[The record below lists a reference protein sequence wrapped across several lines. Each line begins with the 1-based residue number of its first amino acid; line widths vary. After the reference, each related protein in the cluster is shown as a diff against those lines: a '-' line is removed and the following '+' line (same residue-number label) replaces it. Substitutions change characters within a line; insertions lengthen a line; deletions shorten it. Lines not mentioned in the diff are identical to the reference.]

1 MNLFKKAL
9 LYHLDNF
16 MAKGTGAFLI
26 AILILTF
33 IISAISALFLI
44 NVEPSGENQNFLSVL
59 SSNMQNALRI
69 TLKGG
74 TTSSIIGGIIIGIG
88 GLFMAAMLGSVLN
101 YSLFQKIHDLRRG
114 RSMIFA
120 QKHVVILG
128 WSMQAHYIIG
138 EIILANQSNGGVKI
152 VIMGEEDKL
161 TMEETIREKLTSL
174 FEFKHYY
181 GSKIVCRSG
190 NTCEREDIDI
200 LSLDTARAIIVL
212 GPDNRQH
219 DIKVV
224 KTLLAITN
232 ALNPPSTICTITAA
246 VKSEDYYQAA
256 LVASNGRATLVVS
269 DPLIAKISAQSCHQ
283 PGLAMIYGELLSFNG
298 DEIYFSNSASLVGR
312 KFSDVMLQYSESTV
326 IGIRTKNGINKL
338 VPNIDHVFEVGESVI
353 LISEDDSLIGEIST
367 TNEKFHDQI
376 NYMAILNKPKF
387 TAANNRNVNTL
398 ILGWNSRAELLIREM
413 DSYIGAGSH
422 TTVIYQPSDARDK
435 ICDAMNSIVLEN
447 QEIEFIQRDITKYK
461 NIIDANIENYS
472 SVLVLSPDNVDVN
485 DVDSTTLM
493 ILMYLRGI
501 VKRTNKHCSIISEI
515 QDPNNRELAHSA
527 YPDDFII
534 SSKIVSVILAQ
545 YSENINLKSIYD
557 DIFDSDGA
565 EIYLKGVTNYLNISS
580 PVNFYTVI
588 AAASTQDHI
597 AIGYRKMKYKHDK
610 EHNYGIVIN
619 PTKSDEITFQEED
632 KLIVLAEN

>member
-1 MNLFKKAL
+1 MHALKKAL
-9 LYHLDNF
+9 FYHLDNF

-26 AILILTF
+26 AILLLTF

-44 NVEPSGENQNFLSVL
+44 NVAPNAENQNFLSIL
-59 SSNMQNALRI
+59 ITNMQNALHV

-74 TTSSIIGGIIIGIG
+74 TTSSIIGGIIIGVG

-128 WSMQAHYIIG
+128 WSMQVHYIIG

-174 FEFKHYY
+174 FEFKHYF

-232 ALNPPSTICTITAA
+232 ALNPPSSTCTITAA

-256 LVASNGRATLVVS
+256 LVASNDRATLVVS

-298 DEIYFSNSASLVGR
+298 DEIYFSDSARLVGR
-312 KFSDVMLQYSESTV
+312 KFSDIMLQYSESTV
-326 IGIRTKNGINKL
+326 IGMRTKNGINKL
-338 VPNIDHVFEVGESVI
+338 LPDMNHVFEAGESVI
-353 LISEDDSLIGEIST
+353 LIAEDDSLIGEIST
-367 TNEKFHDQI
+367 IDKKIHDLI
-376 NYMAILNKPKF
+376 NYTAILNQPKV
-387 TAANNRNVNTL
+387 TTVNNRKVDTL

-413 DSYIGAGSH
+413 DAYIGAGSH
-422 TTVIYQPSDARDK
+422 TTVIYQPTKTGDNV
-435 ICDAMNSIVLEN
+435 CEVMNNIVLVN
-447 QEIEFIQRDITKYK
+447 QKIEFIQKDITRYK
-461 NIIDANIENYS
+461 NIIDANVGKYS
-472 SVLVLSPDNVDVN
+472 SVLVLSSDNVDVN

-501 VKRTNKHCSIISEI
+501 IKRTNKHFSIISEI
-515 QDPNNRELAHSA
+515 QEPNNRELAQSA

-557 DIFDSDGA
+557 DMFDSDGA
-565 EIYLKGVTNYLNISS
+565 EIHLKGVTKYLNISN

-588 AAASTQDHI
+588 SAAVSQDHI
-597 AIGYRKMKYKHDK
+597 AIGYRIMKYKHDK

-619 PTKSDEITFQEED
+619 PTKNDEIIFHEED
-632 KLIVLAEN
+632 QLIVFSEN